1 MYFSQFPKIY
11 YDFPTADGKD
21 TTLQILTDITVN
33 MRVRREILQN
43 ITLYDEYDIKEGETP
58 EIIAEKY
65 YGNPE
70 LHWTIMLANDRYD
83 YHNDFPLSTQE
94 LYENSI
100 AKYGK
105 DNLDQVHHYKKDG
118 LIVQGQ
124 GLLSITD
131 EVYQNIVPKS
141 DVIQNLNVF
150 GQIIGKVVTN
160 TGPKAIILLE
170 KGKFIAGQDISIFGI
185 RVNEVTRVSEF
196 TGILAYKLPNNAFQL
211 STGYTAITNVEHEEI
226 ENEKKRRIKLISPLL
241 IQQVIAELKD
251 LIG

>member
-1 MYFSQFPKIY
+1 MYFSQFPRIY
-11 YDFPTADGKD
+11 YDFPTVDGKD
-21 TTLQILTDITVN
+21 TTLQALTDITVN
-33 MRVRREILQN
+33 IRVRKEILEN

-70 LHWTIMLANDRYD
+70 LHWTIMLANERYD

-94 LYENSI
+94 LYENAI

-124 GLLSITD
+124 GLLSVSS
-131 EVYQNIVPKS
+131 EVYQSIIPKS
-141 DVIQNLNVF
+141 DIIQNLNLF
-150 GQIIGKVVTN
+150 AQIIGKVVTN

-170 KGKFIAGQDISIFGI
+170 KGKFIAGQDISILGI

-196 TGILAYKLPNNAFQL
+196 VGITAYTLPNNPFEL
-211 STGYTAITNVEHEEI
+211 STGYFAITNIQHEEI

-241 IQQVIAELKD
+241 IQQVVKELKD